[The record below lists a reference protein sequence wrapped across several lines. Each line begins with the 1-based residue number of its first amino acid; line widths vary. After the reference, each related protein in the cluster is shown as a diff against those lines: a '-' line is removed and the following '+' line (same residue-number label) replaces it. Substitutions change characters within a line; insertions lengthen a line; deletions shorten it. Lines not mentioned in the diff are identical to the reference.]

1 MEKEEL
7 AKRLSYIKE
16 KSYGLTDGH
25 DTFRSSRLLR
35 EALMELCDL
44 LQEVNDEIEDS
55 KKPEWP
61 DPKGPRI
68 TLLNQNQN
76 RGSGTIP

>member
-7 AKRLSYIKE
+7 ARRLSYIKE

-44 LQEVNDEIEDS
+44 LQEVNEEVEES
-55 KKPEWP
+55 KRLGWRG
-61 DPKGPRI
+61 PKGH
-68 TLLNQNQN
+68 
-76 RGSGTIP
+76 G